1 MSKTIVDEYKHRYP
15 RRFCWGSHR
24 KLKFVVYAR
33 TGVNVHALFAVV
45 MEHTQTDFRVIYHD
59 DMPFDWLLVVDE
71 VYNGFRYI
79 YSIEQLVEE
88 IPEIVER
95 ENARLLVEPV
105 IRKRYER
112 AYKEES

>member
-1 MSKTIVDEYKHRYP
+1 MSKTINEEYKYRYP
-15 RRFCWGSHR
+15 SRFCRVSPR

-45 MEHTQTDFRVIYHD
+45 MEHIQADFRVIYHD
-59 DMPFDWLLVVDE
+59 DMTFDWLLIVDE

-105 IRKRYER
+105 IRKRHQR
-112 AYKEES
+112 ACEKES

>member
-1 MSKTIVDEYKHRYP
+1 MSETINDEYKYRYP
-15 RRFCWGSHR
+15 RRFYWGIPR

-33 TGVNVHALFAVV
+33 TGVNVYALFAVV

-71 VYNGFRYI
+71 VYNGFRYV

-88 IPEIVER
+88 ISEIVER
-95 ENARLLVEPV
+95 ENARLLVEPD
-105 IRKRYER
+105 IRKGQNR
-112 AYKEES
+112 ACEEES